1 MAGPAD
7 PELGSSQWP
16 SCALVFQ
23 DHFWPLGPRSAL
35 SGLEH
40 TSEDTQPWGSPNMPP
55 RPWPRASWALT
66 RGWVAYP
73 QTLGTEGQ
81 KGQGRETH
89 GPVQTYL

>member
-1 MAGPAD
+1 MTGPAD

-16 SCALVFQ
+16 SCARVFQ
-23 DHFWPLGPRSAL
+23 DCSWPLGPRSAR

-40 TSEDTQPWGSPNMPP
+40 MSEDAQPWGSPNMPL
-55 RPWPRASWALT
+55 RPWPGASWALT
-66 RGWVAYP
+66 KGWVAHP

-89 GPVQTYL
+89 GPVQPYL